1 MADPTTT
8 LSWVQVVDDA
18 IKIGLGG
25 VVGGVFTWIV
35 ARHNNKSAIQK
46 LLFERKAQAIH
57 STMLA
62 EQLNEATRLR
72 MQMAQKIP
80 QTIYAQ
86 SQLMLLGEQAV
97 VEKSQNL
104 VKVIGSADE
113 SFKFNGSDSFDVSFF
128 ERDGKIV
135 GQTREAFFKE
145 LQRAYHR
152 M

>member
-1 MADPTTT
+1 
-8 LSWVQVVDDA
+8 
-18 IKIGLGG
+18 
-25 VVGGVFTWIV
+25 
-35 ARHNNKSAIQK
+35 
-46 LLFERKAQAIH
+46 
-57 STMLA
+57 
-62 EQLNEATRLR
+62 
-72 MQMAQKIP
+72 
-80 QTIYAQ
+80 
-86 SQLMLLGEQAV
+86 MLLGEQAV